1 MTTPLPFYPRDA
13 AQLQAGIGDVSW
25 ALISAFERAER
36 IWARAEAARADGS
49 LALPPFNYTPDQVAY
64 VDRLVSD
71 LYSLKR
77 VAYGQMAQQ
86 DLYNFL
92 DYPGRETGFR

>member
-13 AQLQAGIGDVSW
+13 AQLQAGIADVTW
-25 ALISAFERAER
+25 QLITAFERAER

-49 LALPPFNYTPDQVAY
+49 LALPPFSFTPGQITY
-64 VDRLVSD
+64 IDRLVSD

-77 VAYGQMAQQ
+77 VAYGVTAQA

-92 DYPGRETGFR
+92 DYPSRETGFR